1 MSESPVSTPGGADPG
16 ADPGPDAL
24 AEALSAEHAAV
35 YGYEFVGGAAGDRDR
50 RERALEAAQQHKAL
64 RDALRAAAVER
75 GFGAPSALAT
85 YPLPE
90 GRDDDGFDAFA
101 VGLEETAARAYLW
114 LTASGDAGLR
124 SRAARALQ
132 ETTLRGL
139 EWGGELDALPGF
151 ETA

>member
-1 MSESPVSTPGGADPG
+1 MSESPASTPDGS
-16 ADPGPDAL
+16 DPGPEAL

-35 YGYEFVGGAAGDRDR
+35 YGYEFVGGAAGDEDR

-75 GFGAPSALAT
+75 GIEAPSAPASH
-85 YPLPE
+85 PLPE
-90 GRDDDGFDAFA
+90 ERGGEALDAFA

-114 LTASGDAGLR
+114 LAASADTGLR
-124 SRAARALQ
+124 LEGARALQ

-151 ETA
+151 ESA